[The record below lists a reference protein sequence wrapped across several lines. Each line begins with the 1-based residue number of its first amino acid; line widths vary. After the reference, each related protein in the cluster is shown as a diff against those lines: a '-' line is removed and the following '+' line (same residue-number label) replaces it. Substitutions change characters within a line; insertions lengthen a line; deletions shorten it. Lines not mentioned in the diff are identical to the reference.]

1 MSLFATVE
9 EKDGSI
15 AELEESIKSSQARV
29 AELEDAL
36 AKSQEELTVAMKDM
50 DAMKKKEKL
59 EKRKAG
65 LVEAGLTEEE
75 VVESLANFDSLED
88 EAFEA
93 VVALM
98 KKKDEKKKE
107 AEAALPPAL
116 KEAIEKKKNKE
127 GKDKEADAKPKA
139 GEAEAEVTPEL
150 LEEVQTTE
158 ATLVVPEE
166 EEVNTTRA
174 SIENWLENNVLTKVK

>member
-1 MSLFATVE
+1 MASFKITGGNQLSGTIIPQGAKNE
-9 EKDGSI
+9 
-15 AELEESIKSSQARV
+15 
-29 AELEDAL
+29 AL
-36 AKSQEELTVAMKDM
+36 QILCAVI
-50 DAMKKKEKL
+50 
-59 EKRKAG
+59 
-65 LVEAGLTEEE
+65 LTEEE
-75 VVESLANFDSLED
+75 VIESLANFDSLED
-88 EAFEA
+88 KAFEA

-158 ATLVVPEE
+158 ATLVVPEK